1 MFPIFDDKP
10 DDVLRRFLKPDGD
23 NADAL
28 TEQRMREWMKKNN
41 LEEISISRFL
51 RGNLLADAR
60 RKAITNLRL

>member
-10 DDVLRRFLKPDGD
+10 DDVLRRFLTPDGD

-28 TEQRMREWMKKNN
+28 TEQPMREWMKKNN